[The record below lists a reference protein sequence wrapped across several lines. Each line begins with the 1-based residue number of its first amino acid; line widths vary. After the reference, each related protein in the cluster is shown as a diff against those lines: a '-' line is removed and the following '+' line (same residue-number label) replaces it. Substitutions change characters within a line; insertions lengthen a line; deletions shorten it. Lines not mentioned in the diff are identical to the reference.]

1 MRPFL
6 LGNLNLHCLIW
17 QQMVVAT
24 LLGAAISSVGCN
36 RAYYRQQ
43 ADADAY
49 ALVQENSGVP
59 HWPLEGYTI
68 EIDPRSRMYDPFD
81 RDRPPMPPDDP
92 VSHRYMHRVDR
103 HKGYPRW
110 HANGDTLEV
119 ENPDWIGYLDVDEVG
134 QLVLG
139 ADDSVR
145 LALLHSPNYQ
155 QELEELF
162 LSALDVSF
170 ERFRLDSQFFGGY
183 ETEYTADG
191 RIRSWELPEQ
201 IWLSAWR
208 THWSGSSQEPI
219 PTMPEPYWIFH

>member
-1 MRPFL
+1 MRPFFGYL
-6 LGNLNLHCLIW
+6 KQTCPVW
-17 QQMVVAT
+17 QQIVVAT
-24 LLGAAISSVGCN
+24 MLVAAISSTACN

-43 ADADAY
+43 ADADVY
-49 ALVQENSGVP
+49 ALIQEKSGQP

-68 EIDPRSRMYDPFD
+68 EIDERSRMYDPFD

-92 VSHRYMHRVDR
+92 ASHQYMHRVDR

-110 HANGDTLEV
+110 HINGDTLEV
-119 ENPDWIGYLDVDEVG
+119 ENPDWISYLPVDETG

-155 QELEELF
+155 QELEELY

-170 ERFRLDSQFFGGY
+170 ERFRLDSQFFN
-183 ETEYTADG
+183 
-191 RIRSWELPEQ
+191 RIISFCFLIQ
-201 IWLSAWR
+201 L
-208 THWSGSSQEPI
+208 
-219 PTMPEPYWIFH
+219 